1 VLLLWDLIETDS
13 TADEKIENR
22 AAILDRCIEKFSGNA
37 YDIDYKISMLI

>member
-1 VLLLWDLIETDS
+1 VGSYETDS

-37 YDIDYKISMLI
+37 YDIDYESPMVI